1 MAGSVR
7 GSPGLMMLSLALAG
21 RCWRTRYA
29 RARSDQSRTSRDL
42 HDRHSTVS
50 WPLYLAEHRSTNVFL
65 EVIVGAGIDR
75 NADGLA
81 VDSVRGAVVAPDAD
95 HHLLHGP
102 ERPSHLAAYGT
113 SFLRV
118 LEPLLACE
126 ATIDVLA

>member
-50 WPLYLAEHRSTNVFL
+50 WPLYLAEHRSANVFL
-65 EVIVGAGIDR
+65 EVIVGVGGINPCFELGTIEHD
-75 NADGLA
+75 
-81 VDSVRGAVVAPDAD
+81 DAKLTFGD
-95 HHLLHGP
+95 ARHFVKNGV
-102 ERPSHLAAYGT
+102 SQ
-113 SFLRV
+113 
-118 LEPLLACE
+118 
-126 ATIDVLA
+126 